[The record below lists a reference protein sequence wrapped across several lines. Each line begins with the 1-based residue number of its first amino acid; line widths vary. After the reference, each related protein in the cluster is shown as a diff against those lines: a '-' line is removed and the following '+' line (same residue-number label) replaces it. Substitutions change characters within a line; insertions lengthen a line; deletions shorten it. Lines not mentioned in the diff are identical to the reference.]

1 MKRILIAIT
10 FFVVISCDAQKT
22 APLELSK
29 SDNTLLWQVSGN
41 GLKKPSYIFGTFH
54 LLCPDDI
61 HFSDQLKTA
70 MQRSDTVYMELK
82 MDDPSTMLGGMMY
95 MTMKEGKTL
104 KDFYTESEYEKLNNY
119 FKDSLKMPLAMFQ
132 KMKPYFLVSLF
143 YPKMMDCRS
152 PSGVEMEL
160 VKLSKEYKK
169 EIKGLETIM
178 FQASVFDSIPYE
190 WQARELIKNIDSL
203 DVMKKEFNHLV
214 SVYKEQ
220 KLDSVAILTTESEF
234 SEEKYGKIL
243 LSDRNKNWAGQLDQ
257 IMKNT
262 SVFVAVGAG
271 HLPGREGLI
280 ELLRKKGYKVE
291 PLKN

>member
-1 MKRILIAIT
+1 MKRIFIAIT

-95 MTMKEGKTL
+95 MTMKDGKTL

-143 YPKMMDCRS
+143 YPKMMDCKS

-203 DVMKKEFNHLV
+203 DVMKKEFNRLV

>member
-1 MKRILIAIT
+1 MKRIFIAIT

-95 MTMKEGKTL
+95 MTMKDGKTL

-203 DVMKKEFNHLV
+203 DVMKKEFNRLV